1 MTSKR
6 VVTALPGEQTISYT
20 REFEAPA
27 ALVFRAHTEADLV
40 SKWTGPAGTEVRTA
54 RAVADELRAAVIESQ
69 VAVADPVAGVQTAPA
84 VAAGL

>member
-1 MTSKR
+1 MQT
-6 VVTALPGEQTISYT
+6 VV
-20 REFEAPA
+20 PA
-27 ALVFRAHTEADLV
+27 AMTDF
-40 SKWTGPAGTEVRTA
+40 